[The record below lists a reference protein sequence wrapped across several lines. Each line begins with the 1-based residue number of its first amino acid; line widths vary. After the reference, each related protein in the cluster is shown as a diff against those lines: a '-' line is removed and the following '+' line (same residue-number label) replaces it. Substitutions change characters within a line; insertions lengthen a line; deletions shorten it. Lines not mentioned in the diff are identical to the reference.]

1 VGTYVR
7 KRPKIFLCY
16 CHHTQAIEGVP
27 KIRDGYNPATWM
39 LEITTPGAEQ
49 RLGRDFADIYHSSAL
64 FKEREALIA
73 DLEKPPPGTK
83 PLAFDTVFSR
93 SAFDQLRV
101 CLWKN
106 NWTYWRSPQY
116 NTVRF
121 FFTVVVALL
130 FGTIF
135 WDKGTKR

>member
-1 VGTYVR
+1 M
-7 KRPKIFLCY
+7 
-16 CHHTQAIEGVP
+16 P

-64 FKEREALIA
+64 FKGREALIA

-83 PLAFDTVFSR
+83 PLAFDTVYSR